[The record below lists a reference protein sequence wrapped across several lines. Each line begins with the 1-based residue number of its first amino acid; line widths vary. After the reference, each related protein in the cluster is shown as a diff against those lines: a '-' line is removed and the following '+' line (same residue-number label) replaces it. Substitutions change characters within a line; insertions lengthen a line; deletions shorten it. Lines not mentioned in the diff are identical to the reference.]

1 MLADADRL
9 AYLDGHLRASHA
21 AINAGADLRGYLVWS
36 LLDNFEWAYGSHK
49 RFGIVYIEFETQ
61 RRIPKDS
68 ALWYREV
75 IRRNGLQ
82 GDA

>member
-1 MLADADRL
+1 M
-9 AYLDGHLRASHA
+9 
-21 AINAGADLRGYLVWS
+21 
-36 LLDNFEWAYGSHK
+36 
-49 RFGIVYIEFETQ
+49 YIEFETQ